1 MNKEAYEI
9 GYMLE
14 DVRVRFIQNIKID
27 IFDISINAKPDDT
40 NLIPRWLANILRDNK
55 LAEISEQDMSIEL
68 SRVLS
73 REKITGSDQLTQ
85 LKPDFYIK
93 VKRFID
99 NVKESEKAKLVIYLH
114 DLIDVRLWKILNI
127 VRSTSLTPEIEQ
139 KLTIEEKILF
149 NGMYKEISKF
159 KEGVLR

>member
-1 MNKEAYEI
+1 MSKAYEI

-14 DVRVRFIQNIKID
+14 DVRVRFLANVNID
-27 IFDISINAKPDDT
+27 IFNISINAKQDDT
-40 NLIPRWLANILRDNK
+40 NLIPRWLAYILKKND
-55 LAEISEQDMSIEL
+55 LVEINEQDMSIEL
-68 SRVLS
+68 TRALS

-93 VKRFID
+93 VKRFIESA
-99 NVKESEKAKLVIYLH
+99 KESEKEKLVIYLH
-114 DLIDVRLWKILNI
+114 DLVDARLWKILNI
-127 VRSTSLTPEIEQ
+127 VRSSSLTPEIEQ

-159 KEGVLR
+159 KEGVL